1 MLKVTL
7 WGSLKDAAGGETE
20 FEVEARTAKELL
32 ARLEE
37 RHPELG
43 PVFKRGV
50 SLSINGV
57 MRRDPDF
64 SQLPENAEI
73 FILPRMAGG

>member
-7 WGSLKDAAGGETE
+7 WGSLKDAAGGKTE

-32 ARLEE
+32 ARLEQA
-37 RHPELG
+37 

-64 SQLPENAEI
+64 SELPEDAEVY
-73 FILPRMAGG
+73 ILPRMAGG